1 MKLQINDNFYTIELN
16 DKALKRIE
24 TDFKTFGT
32 CEFLIKN
39 NSFTALSKALYNC
52 FQFEPF
58 EKGMTFEEF
67 LNCYPICKETS
78 IAFKEL
84 WEKLK
89 EERGL

>member
-1 MKLQINDNFYTIELN
+1 MKLQINENFYTIELN

-24 TDFKTFGT
+24 KDFKSFGT

-52 FQFEPF
+52 FQFKPF
-58 EKGMTFEEF
+58 EKGMTFKEF
-67 LNCYPICKETS
+67 LSYYPMIRETDT
-78 IAFKEL
+78 AFREL
-84 WEKLK
+84 WQKLK